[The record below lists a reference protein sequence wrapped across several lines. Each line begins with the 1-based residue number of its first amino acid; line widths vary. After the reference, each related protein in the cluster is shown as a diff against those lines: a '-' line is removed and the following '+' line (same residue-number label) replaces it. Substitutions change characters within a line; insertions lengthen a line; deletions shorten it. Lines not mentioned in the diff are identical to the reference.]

1 MKDKQASAKHQAS
14 RCAVRPPY
22 VARIPGCS
30 LIALGRPER
39 LGGSW
44 VLPLVWFHIL
54 LLDGWADGWA
64 DGWTDMSQPD
74 NQSVTKIYTRN
85 MIYNIDNTY
94 RLQLKRGL
102 FWYRHHPNMLEMV
115 SDRSSRADNWTDL
128 RKMSMRIFFGSN
140 TCTTNHKYA

>member
-54 LLDGWADGWA
+54 LLDGWADGWTDGFTDMSRPVNQSVSQSVSQSNLLVWFHIYLLDGWA
-64 DGWTDMSQPD
+64 DGWVDGWTDMSQPV
-74 NQSVTKIYTRN
+74 NESVSHSAN
-85 MIYNIDNTY
+85 
-94 RLQLKRGL
+94 
-102 FWYRHHPNMLEMV
+102 
-115 SDRSSRADNWTDL
+115 RSNKSPSRMQILAPPHARPWQTD
-128 RKMSMRIFFGSN
+128 
-140 TCTTNHKYA
+140 CP